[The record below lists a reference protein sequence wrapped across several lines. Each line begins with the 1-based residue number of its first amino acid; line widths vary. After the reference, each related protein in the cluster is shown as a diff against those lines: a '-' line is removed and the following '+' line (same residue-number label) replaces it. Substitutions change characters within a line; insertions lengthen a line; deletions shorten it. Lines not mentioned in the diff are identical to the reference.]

1 VDIYRTRLFCAVYT
15 HVIGN
20 PNKTTRMKY
29 LSILT
34 FVFLASCGQ
43 TNNNSKKSEVVN
55 ADSVYTSAKPVKLT
69 DKSVKFLWREDRYDE
84 ELKDTFN
91 TIIINEE
98 LCKSLTE
105 PERAALGFVVTFIG
119 SECNW
124 DGEAKDDF
132 SNLKCKTL
140 TALDL
145 GYQCSDKHL
154 GFLRQWFKNDNKTLK
169 ELEDCPT
176 VPYTASSQNTFDY
189 INLKV
194 KDNNISVEFGAN
206 GVNMRMGESW
216 SWTETDHFQL
226 DKDNIKLIKK
236 DESQIKREKFD
247 TGE

>member
-1 VDIYRTRLFCAVYT
+1 MKSLSKVILLTSLF
-15 HVIGN
+15 
-20 PNKTTRMKY
+20 
-29 LSILT
+29 ILT
-34 FVFLASCGQ
+34 IVFLASCGQ
-43 TNNNSKKSEVVN
+43 TNNSSKKNKAVS
-55 ADSVYTSAKPVKLT
+55 ADSVYKAKEKTSEKTSKLT
-69 DKSVKFLWREDRYDE
+69 DKSVKFLWREDRYDK
-84 ELKDTFN
+84 ELKYTFN

-154 GFLRQWFKNDNKTLK
+154 GFLRQWFKNDSKTLK
-169 ELEDCPT
+169 ELEGCST
-176 VPYTASSQNTFDY
+176 VPYTAIIQNTFDY

-194 KDNNISVEFGAN
+194 KDNKISVEFGAN
-206 GVNMRMGESW
+206 GVNMRMGEGW
-216 SWTETDHFQL
+216 SWTEIDHFQF
-226 DKDNIKLIKK
+226 DNDNIKLIKK
-236 DESQIKREKFD
+236 DKSKVKLSKNWTE
-247 TGE
+247 